1 MMLTGQLAIGP
12 FNLVRSGVAVN
23 AKSLVIVS
31 HVKEKANSILIILFA
46 WGRVNYFLG
55 AFSGTLVPSSFL
67 CTLMSL
73 QTSFLVFSSVLQ
85 TRLVSPA
92 ALATVIK
99 LTAITVAQQ
108 ILIIA
113 FIFYPLSRQ

>member
-1 MMLTGQLAIGP
+1 M
-12 FNLVRSGVAVN
+12 
-23 AKSLVIVS
+23 VS
-31 HVKEKANSILIILFA
+31 TVIILTI
-46 WGRVNYFLG
+46 GQPVNYFL
-55 AFSGTLVPSSFL
+55 ADLSGTGVPSSFL

-92 ALATVIK
+92 AVATVIRQK
-99 LTAITVAQQ
+99 AITVAQQ

-113 FIFYPLSRQ
+113 FIFYPLLVQ